1 MSEDTL
7 QKLYARGKEA
17 FTKRNYDYAIELFRQ
32 ILTLAPNHTDGRKAL
47 RICEM
52 KKFEDI
58 GYPSKLTTM
67 AINAKSETQLRMQK
81 SPDKIVDLCES
92 HLARDPRNVRFRVA
106 LAQAL
111 IDSKHVDGAM
121 TELEMARELQPDN
134 AVLLGMLGS
143 VYTHKG
149 MIGEARACLN
159 RAVQL
164 KPDDRL
170 LFKKRQDLEAI
181 ATINKGYDK
190 EDFKDAQKDKKQSEQ
205 LEADQHMHKTEEQMD
220 ASSQALDEQ
229 IANST
234 TERDKVK
241 FLRKKGEL
249 LESSGDLA
257 GAQATYQAALNIDKA
272 DSVLRDKVENI
283 QIKKM
288 DAAIHSAQEK
298 AAAGDAAAA
307 AQVKQLK
314 KEKLT
319 FEVVAWERRVKDR
332 PTDTTAHFEY
342 GKRLYATAVVDKA
355 IAEFQLTVK
364 DPKLK
369 INSYLFLGMSFRYKN
384 LHDLAAMQFQKAL
397 ESGELLQDKELDI
410 RYEMAKTL
418 EPVSPQKA
426 LDEYKRIMELDIN
439 YKDVMTRVSTL
450 QSKLGGGASE
460 ETEPPPMPPE

>member
-1 MSEDTL
+1 MSDDTL
-7 QKLYARGKEA
+7 QKLYVRGKEA

-32 ILTLAPNHTDGRKAL
+32 ILTLAPNNTDARKAL

-67 AINAKSETQLRMQK
+67 ALNAKTETQLRMQK
-81 SPDKIVDLCES
+81 VGDKIIDLCEN
-92 HLARDPRNVRFRVA
+92 HLAKDPRNVRLRIA

-111 IDSKHVDGAM
+111 IDSKHIDGAM
-121 TELEMARELQPDN
+121 VELEMARELQPDN
-134 AVLLGMLGS
+134 ADLLGLLGR
-143 VYTHKG
+143 VYTRKE

-170 LFKKRQDLEAI
+170 LFKARQDLEAI
-181 ATINKGYDK
+181 ATISRGYDK
-190 EDFKDAQKDKKQSEQ
+190 TNDFKEGLKNQKQSEQ
-205 LEADQHMHKTEEQMD
+205 MEAEHHLHKTEEQLAD
-220 ASSQALDEQ
+220 SAQELEQQ
-229 IANST
+229 IASAT
-234 TERDKVK
+234 TEREKVK
-241 FLRKKGEL
+241 FLKKKGEM
-249 LESSGDLA
+249 LEMADDLA
-257 GAQATYQAALNIDKA
+257 GAQAAYQAALNIDKS

-288 DAAIHSAQEK
+288 DAAIQAAQAK
-298 AAAGDAAAA
+298 ATAGDAAAT

-314 KEKLT
+314 SEKLK
-319 FEVVAWERRVKDR
+319 FEAIAWERRVKDR
-332 PTDTTAHFEY
+332 PTDTIAHFEY
-342 GKRLYATAVVDKA
+342 GKRLYATANVDKA

-369 INSYLFLGMSFRYKN
+369 IDSYLYLGMSFRYKK
-384 LHDLAAMQFQKAL
+384 LHDLAAAQFQKAL
-397 ESGELLQDKELDI
+397 ETGELTQDRELSL

-426 LDEYKRIMELDIN
+426 LDEYKRIMEQDIN
-439 YKDVMTRVSTL
+439 YKDVMERVSTL
-450 QSKLGGGASE
+450 QAKLGGGVE
-460 ETEPPPMPPE
+460 EAEPPPMPD